1 MCLYTYM
8 CVYIWFIWCFLC
20 HCLQGELG
28 SYPRSVWTNGS
39 EASQVARAITMA
51 MKLAASQPQQALNWQ
66 EMQEHFRLLNG
77 KVCKLRSPAVG
88 PLQQWISTLELM
100 EGMPQLKE
108 CSSEFAQAL
117 LRHAEIHDLLALVSL
132 TPGCSIVKT
141 ITSRVWR
148 HLLVRKKWHVTS
160 KFESSALTH
169 EGYTNMKGPPLYVIS
184 ELHAP
189 FFNRGN
195 HSLRGLSAP
204 SSWSV
209 HDRPANNTTV
219 TTLPQWS
226 EQSCWTA
233 SENVWTTTA

>member
-1 MCLYTYM
+1 M
-8 CVYIWFIWCFLC
+8 FIYDSYDVFLC

-28 SYPRSVWTNGS
+28 SYPRSVWSNGS
-39 EASQVARAITMA
+39 EASQVARAIAMA
-51 MKLAASQPQQALNWQ
+51 MKQAISQPQQALNWQ
-66 EMQEHFRLLNG
+66 DMQKHFRLLNG

-148 HLLVRKKWHVTS
+148 HLLVRKK
-160 KFESSALTH
+160 
-169 EGYTNMKGPPLYVIS
+169 
-184 ELHAP
+184 
-189 FFNRGN
+189 
-195 HSLRGLSAP
+195 
-204 SSWSV
+204 
-209 HDRPANNTTV
+209 
-219 TTLPQWS
+219 
-226 EQSCWTA
+226 
-233 SENVWTTTA
+233 